1 MNISCIFFFLLLF
14 YFSVLGVGPPQNL
27 VHVIDLVLLCVR
39 HLRHVFSEPWDVHT
53 DSRDAEFIGEVQ
65 PFPYHS
71 FSKCPLGSS
80 CSGGLFCSCRH
91 CRIPQDSTGK
101 GVPDESRGL
110 SSWGILIP
118 CSPKT
123 FFHFDLSSRFQT
135 KTIFCAEWHLYAF
148 SPVKFPSSGI
158 TWQTVGVFIWS
169 DFLPQF
175 PKEHKQI
182 GFLIKV
188 IFLYIKTL
196 HIFIASINISGWRIL
211 FIFTCVYLFVYV
223 CTCMCVHQR
232 TACQSPFSF
241 CHAGPTSPCSHWAA
255 SAARFGLWDRAVL
268 YI

>member
-1 MNISCIFFFLLLF
+1 MNTSCIFFFLLLF
-14 YFSVLGVGPPQNL
+14 YFSVLGVGPPPQQNL

-80 CSGGLFCSCRH
+80 EKGGEFRMRAGACQAGEFLFRVHQRPFILTSAPVFQLKLYSVQNGIC
-91 CRIPQDSTGK
+91 TG
-101 GVPDESRGL
+101 
-110 SSWGILIP
+110 
-118 CSPKT
+118 
-123 FFHFDLSSRFQT
+123 
-135 KTIFCAEWHLYAF
+135 F

-175 PKEHKQI
+175 PKEHKRI

-196 HIFIASINISGWRIL
+196 HIFIASIIISGWRIL
-211 FIFTCVYLFVYV
+211 FIFTRVYLFVYV